1 MGEEQEGTMEMEKGL
16 RVVGT
21 PIVCPGPWVCCGQST
36 GDLLVVGEA
45 SCAGVLYWVCKPDP
59 ALQQSKHARRTLGP
73 HYLCQEPW
81 PPEQSV
87 LRLYPAALASQSG
100 HWPVCTQTGRAF
112 FSSQLPS

>member
-45 SCAGVLYWVCKPDP
+45 SCAGMLYWVCNP
-59 ALQQSKHARRTLGP
+59 ASACLATITIYQKDTGSSVSLPQTLAT
-73 HYLCQEPW
+73 
-81 PPEQSV
+81 
-87 LRLYPAALASQSG
+87 RAAC
-100 HWPVCTQTGRAF
+100 P
-112 FSSQLPS
+112 